1 MSRAPS
7 HDDAQLILRLYDLRR
22 ETRLRKARDWIAR
35 SFAAESFEDYQ
46 RVCPVGSEDHASF
59 RMVLGYWEMAA
70 SFITGGVLHR
80 ELFFQNAQELLL
92 VWEKVRR
99 LIPEMRRRAGNPI
112 LFRHLE
118 QVATDYIEWL
128 DAHAPDFYE
137 RYQQRVRAMAAAKG
151 ETR

>member
-1 MSRAPS
+1 MSRPPC
-7 HDDAQLILRLYDLRR
+7 HDDAQLILRLFEARR
-22 ETRLRKARDWIAR
+22 EPRLRKARDWIAR
-35 SFAAESFEDYQ
+35 GFAAETFEELQ
-46 RVCPVGSEDHASF
+46 RVAPVGSEEHASF
-59 RMVLGYWEMAA
+59 RMVMGYWEMAA
-70 SFITGGVLHR
+70 SFITSGVLHR

-99 LIPEMRRRAGNPI
+99 LVPELRRRAGNPI

-137 RYQQRVRAMAAAKG
+137 RYQQRVRAMAAAR
-151 ETR
+151 EAAR